1 MYLGWSWRGRPL
13 DVFAMEAMSLSDQRH
28 DAHGARRGLERAPC
42 LWRLL
47 AVAGGDDMT
56 VIGRGGKLHRAIEEK
71 HGEAKTSVFFLRS
84 HAAPQEPSIP
94 IAARQRPL

>member
-28 DAHGARRGLERAPC
+28 DAHGARRGLESAVS
-42 LWRLL
+42 L

-56 VIGRGGKLHRAIEEK
+56 VIGRGGKSHRARLRRDMGK
-71 HGEAKTSVFFLRS
+71 PRPVFSFCALMQPPRS
-84 HAAPQEPSIP
+84 PAFQ
-94 IAARQRPL
+94 